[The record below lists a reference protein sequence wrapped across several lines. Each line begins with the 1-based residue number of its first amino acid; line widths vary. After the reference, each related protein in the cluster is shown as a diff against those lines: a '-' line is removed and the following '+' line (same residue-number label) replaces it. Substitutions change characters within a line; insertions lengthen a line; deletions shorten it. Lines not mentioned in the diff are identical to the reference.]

1 MKRIN
6 EYSTHAMLFVSSSYF
21 VFSTDMKY
29 NFNKINTLNQGTSYD
44 YGSVMQY
51 HKYAQLVL
59 TDLCVVT
66 AMQGPFKQLVVS
78 KCSSAQVIKY

>member
-1 MKRIN
+1 MQL
-6 EYSTHAMLFVSSSYF
+6 YAMLFVSSSYF
-21 VFSTDMKY
+21 FFSTDMKY

-59 TDLCVVT
+59 TDLCVVVT
-66 AMQGPFKQLVVS
+66 AVKGPFKQLVVS
-78 KCSSAQVIKY
+78 KCSSTQVIKY